1 MRVLRLHGPRDLR
14 MHDEPFPQPRPGEVR
29 LKIASVGICASDL
42 HYYRDGRIGST
53 VVTEPLVLGHEAS
66 GVVDALGEGV
76 TGLAVGDRVAIEPT
90 KPCGKCEYCRERR
103 FNVCPN
109 VEFFGTPPI
118 DGCLRDYLCWP
129 AELAF
134 KIPDSISLDEA
145 AMVEPLAVGVYAVR
159 LAFPGWA
166 GTSCP
171 RPSGT
176 VAVLGAGAIGLSV
189 LQAARIA
196 GVERVIVSEPIAER
210 RELAKKLGASE
221 VIDTSTADAITEFAR
236 LTGGRGADVVIECTG
251 EDDATLEA
259 SRIVRILG
267 RIVVVGIPDR
277 DVYTFEAS
285 PSRRKELTVIF
296 CRRSNL
302 AAETAIGW
310 IAEGKL
316 DAACMATHRFPLE
329 QAEEAM
335 NFAIAKSDGVVRA
348 VVSVNS

>member
-14 MHDEPFPQPRPGEVR
+14 MHDEPVPQPAPGEVR

-76 TGLAVGDRVAIEPT
+76 TELAIGDRVAIEPT
-90 KPCGKCEYCRERR
+90 KPCGECEYCRQRR

-118 DGCLRDYLCWP
+118 DGCFRDYLCWP
-129 AELAF
+129 AELAI
-134 KIPDSISLDEA
+134 KIPDSMSLDEA
-145 AMVEPLAVGVYAVR
+145 AIVEPLAVGIHAVR
-159 LAFPGWA
+159 LADVKPGD
-166 GTSCP
+166 
-171 RPSGT
+171 T

-196 GVERVIVSEPIAER
+196 GAERIIVSEPIAER
-210 RELAKKLGASE
+210 REAARVLGATD
-221 VIDTSTADAITEFAR
+221 VIDSVEAVTEFAR
-236 LTGGRGADVVIECTG
+236 LTDGRGADVVIECTG
-251 EDDATLEA
+251 EEEPVRE
-259 SRIVRILG
+259 SCRIVRVLG
-267 RIVVVGIPDR
+267 RIVIVGIPDSDDYR
-277 DVYTFEAS
+277 FEAS
-285 PSRRKELTVIF
+285 PGRRKELTVVF

-302 AAETAIGW
+302 AAKTAIDW
-310 IAEGKL
+310 VVQGKL
-316 DAACMATHRFPLE
+316 DAACMATHHFSLE

-335 NFAIAKSDGVVRA
+335 NLAIAKSDGVIRA
-348 VVSVNS
+348 VVTVNP